1 MKIFT
6 KMYEQC
12 IRWGQHKFAIYY
24 LSGLSFLESIIF
36 PIPVDVILAPMVLA
50 DRSKAM
56 KLAAITTFF
65 SVLGGIVGFALG
77 WFLLD
82 SVIYPLV
89 IEYGFQASFDR
100 ASIWFKEYGVW
111 VVFIAGF
118 SPIPYKVFT
127 LTAGGLH
134 MAFLPFVIASIVGRA
149 GRFFLVATIIYYGGP
164 TIESKLK
171 RYVDQIG
178 WTVVSAVIVFILYKQ
193 LT

>member
-1 MKIFT
+1 MNIFT

-12 IRWGQHKFAIYY
+12 LKWAQHKFAIYY
-24 LSGLSFLESIIF
+24 LAGLSFLESIIF

-56 KLAAITTFF
+56 KLAAITTIF
-65 SVLGGIVGFALG
+65 SVLGGVVGFALG

-89 IEYGFQASFDR
+89 IEYGFQTSFDK
-100 ASIWFKEYGVW
+100 ASVWFKDYGVW

-127 LTAGGLH
+127 LTAGGLQ
-134 MAFLPFVIASIVGRA
+134 MAFLPFVIASLVGRA
-149 GRFFLVATIIYYGGP
+149 GRFFLVAAIIYYGGP

-178 WTVVSAVIVFILYKQ
+178 WTVVGAVLLFILYKQ